1 MCYLDSFL
9 YVIEYCARSTMAVS
23 QGIFLDFSAVWHGV
37 RRCRAI
43 RSRAMLCSLAM
54 VVHLMNHELTPELVC

>member
-1 MCYLDSFL
+1 
-9 YVIEYCARSTMAVS
+9 MAVS